1 MRDAIGGLFA
11 ICMFLMLAYAIAGFL
26 TLGDEERQIKEE
38 EARQEALLSA
48 DTVVNNLSKN
58 TLRRT
63 CQVENF
69 DFITTYSTGTYD
81 LDKWKF
87 TDSKAIDVS
96 AEVKNVS
103 KGTTILINNIYI
115 NMTLKSTE
123 DKIDETV
130 IQYCKNDSYVGKQ
143 QDGFLI
149 NETYNYQKTFLINAL
164 NEDFID
170 NYTSRYGTLSEEYI
184 VDKFYANKI
193 QIRYDLLIKNEG
205 EELYHSVSVSE
216 EFTIPVYKEKTE

>member
-1 MRDAIGGLFA
+1 MREAIGGLFA

-38 EARQEALLSA
+38 EARQEALLSD
-48 DTVVNNLSKN
+48 DTVVNNVSKN
-58 TLRRT
+58 TIRRT

-115 NMTLKSTE
+115 N
-123 DKIDETV
+123 
-130 IQYCKNDSYVGKQ
+130 
-143 QDGFLI
+143 
-149 NETYNYQKTFLINAL
+149 KT
-164 NEDFID
+164 
-170 NYTSRYGTLSEEYI
+170 
-184 VDKFYANKI
+184 
-193 QIRYDLLIKNEG
+193 LLI
-205 EELYHSVSVSE
+205 
-216 EFTIPVYKEKTE
+216 

>member
-1 MRDAIGGLFA
+1 MKGAIGLLFT
-11 ICMFLMLAYAIAGFL
+11 ICMVLLIPTVLSF
-26 TLGDEERQIKEE
+26 RQSEINQIEE
-38 EARQEALLSA
+38 EKERQEALLSD
-48 DTVVNNLSKN
+48 DTVVNNVSKN
-58 TLRRT
+58 TIRRT
-63 CQVENF
+63 YQVENF

-96 AEVKNVS
+96 AEVKNVP

-115 NMTLKSTE
+115 NMTLKSTN

-143 QDGFLI
+143 QDGFFI
-149 NETYNYQKTFLINAL
+149 NETYHYQKTFLINGL

-170 NYTSRYGTLSEEYI
+170 NWYSLRYGTLSEEYL

-193 QIRYDLLIKNEG
+193 QILYDLLIKNEG
-205 EELYHSVSVSE
+205 EELYHRVSVSE